1 MTTPTKNRLS
11 VEGISEEAVAYYL
24 QTHPEFFERHSRLLA
39 QLRLPHQVGG
49 SAISL
54 VEKQVEILR
63 ERNRKLERK
72 LHELVEVARA
82 NDSLAQ
88 KIHRLA
94 HDLIGVSE
102 QATVMEVIEHALRV
116 DFGADHSMLVV
127 FDERRAS
134 TEETQDRFLRRVRR
148 DDPAIQAFDTFLTA
162 ATSRCGQI
170 PDTQRDFLFGK
181 GTNEIGSAA
190 LVPLGE
196 ECEIGLLA
204 IGSHDANH
212 FHPTKSTDFL
222 SRLGTLVSR
231 ALGG

>member
-1 MTTPTKNRLS
+1 MTTPNKTRLS
-11 VEGISEEAVAYYL
+11 VEGISEEAVAHFL

-39 QLRLPHQVGG
+39 QLRLPHQVSG

-54 VEKQVEILR
+54 IERQVDILR

-72 LHELVEVARA
+72 LRELVEVARA

-88 KIHRLA
+88 KIHTLA
-94 HDLIGVSE
+94 HDLIGLSE
-102 QATVMEVIEHALRV
+102 RASVMEVVEQALRLE
-116 DFGADHSMLVV
+116 FGADQSVLVL
-127 FDERRAS
+127 FDNGEAGS
-134 TEETQDRFLRRVRR
+134 AEPPGRFLRRVRR
-148 DDPAIQAFDTFLTA
+148 DDPAIKAFDTFMSNGR
-162 ATSRCGQI
+162 SRCGQI
-170 PDTQRDFLFGK
+170 RDAQRDFLFGEE
-181 GTNEIGSAA
+181 TNEIGSAA
-190 LVPLGE
+190 LVPLGK

-231 ALGG
+231 ALAG

>member
-11 VEGISEEAVAYYL
+11 VEGISEEAVAHYL

-102 QATVMEVIEHALRV
+102 QAAVMEVIEHALRV
-116 DFGADHSMLVV
+116 DFGADHSVLVV
-127 FDERRAS
+127 FDERGAS

-162 ATSRCGQI
+162 ASSRCGQI
-170 PDTQRDFLFGK
+170 RDTQRDFLFGK

-196 ECEIGLLA
+196 ECAIGLLA

>member
-11 VEGISEEAVAYYL
+11 VEGISEEAVAHYL

-39 QLRLPHQVGG
+39 QLRLPHQVSG
-49 SAISL
+49 SAVSL
-54 VEKQVEILR
+54 IEKQIQILR

-72 LHELVEVARA
+72 LRELVEVARA

-88 KIHRLA
+88 KIHKLA
-94 HDLIGVSE
+94 HDLIGLSE
-102 QATVMEVIEHALRV
+102 QARVMDVIEQALRLE
-116 DFGADHSMLVV
+116 FGADHSVLVL
-127 FDERRAS
+127 FHNGEPS
-134 TEETQDRFLRRVRR
+134 EPQGRFLRRVRR
-148 DDPAIQAFDTFLTA
+148 DDPAIKTFDTFMSNGR
-162 ATSRCGQI
+162 SRCGLI
-170 PDTQRDFLFGK
+170 RDSQRDFLFGE

-190 LVPLGE
+190 LVPLGKD
-196 ECEIGLLA
+196 CELGLLA

-231 ALGG
+231 ALAG